1 MKFSF
6 VENIQPYENSWEYS
20 LYEYDDEI
28 QLGDVDSHICTV
40 RIIMIKPHEIY
51 VQKGITSNMF
61 YVAVEKFEKGKYSKE
76 ELKESIEDFV
86 KEEIIEFENKDQ
98 IVVLFS

>member
-20 LYEYDDEI
+20 LYKYDDVI
-28 QLGDVDSHICTV
+28 QMGDSDSYICTA
-40 RIIMIKPHEIY
+40 RIIMLEPQEVY
-51 VQKGITSNMF
+51 VRKNVFGKKF
-61 YVAVEKFEKGKYSKE
+61 YVVIEDFMGSCCSKE
-76 ELKESIEDFV
+76 EFEESIFEFV
-86 KEEIIEFENKDQ
+86 KEEIVQYENKDQ